1 MLKTLIIEDNALFRQ
16 ATKDMLLSKFPNM
29 TITEAANEEEALKEV
44 NRDCP
49 EIILMDIRLPGR
61 NGLDLTKEIKAQHPD
76 VHVIILTSYD
86 FQEYIEAATECGAE
100 YYFVKGT
107 AEPDKI
113 LASIDS
119 MLQKSDD
126 G

>member
-1 MLKTLIIEDNALFRQ
+1 MLKMLIVEDNATFRQ
-16 ATKDMLLSKFPNM
+16 TTKDMMLARFPDM

-61 NGLDLTKEIKAQHPD
+61 NGLDLTREIKAQYPD

-86 FQEYIEAATECGAE
+86 FQEYIEAAVECGAE

-119 MLQKSDD
+119 ILQKSND